1 MYKLFINGKH
11 IDTDSWTKLSNW
23 LRLDC
28 QLKLTVVQCDELKD
42 EGELYAGDMYLQ
54 LKSR

>member
-28 QLKLTVVQCDELKD
+28 HLKLTVVQCDELKD